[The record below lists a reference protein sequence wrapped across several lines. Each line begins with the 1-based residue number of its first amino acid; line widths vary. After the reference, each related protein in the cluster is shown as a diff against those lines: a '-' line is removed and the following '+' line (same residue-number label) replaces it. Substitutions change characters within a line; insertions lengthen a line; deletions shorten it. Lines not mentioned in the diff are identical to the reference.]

1 MADEMDEGMDVS
13 EAPRND
19 LLTVL
24 LVIAFAFICGGIFYV
39 WKELSES
46 YNWPS

>member
-1 MADEMDEGMDVS
+1 MADEMDEGMDAA

-24 LVIAFAFICGGIFYV
+24 LVIAFAFICGGIYFAYA
-39 WKELSES
+39 ELLDCK
-46 YNWPS
+46 YLGQ